1 MDMEGNAFFT
11 NDQNIPPCNKWQTI
25 QNGAN
30 GGSLV
35 ITFTITAIQQYAG
48 NVKIANNF
56 HLPPYLSLI
65 YQTTPRLPPRAASSK
80 TAKSRLSAIPK
91 PLASARLSPSGAP
104 SPHTATP
111 LPSSPSSLASSSSSL
126 APHNQKSDWNQEI
139 LDDRRR
145 SRIHRKKMR
154 GFPVPVTS
162 WSSAALLGR
171 AISSARDAAEAS
183 SPITAAEMVR
193 VAKEVANAAD
203 ACGVSDKKLLEAAE
217 ALSRSDTDAEP
228 RRRAAERIFDAASM
242 VAKEA
247 DASGASGLS
256 DAAQN
261 LTCATYAFS
270 VAASG
275 WGSLPESS
283 TSGRDAG
290 DLLTEPL
297 LGSCQDKNEKMTG
310 EGKDFSEMR
319 NSAADS
325 DPLQQSEVFNNV
337 FLSSWLCIQLLS
349 LEFLIVHSSGRYLE
363 FLIMHSRLF
372 KELCILTL
380 FAFWNDCLFLL
391 KKLHYET
398 PVLKWLCLFGPLQI
412 KESSLFGKCK
422 ELLNY
427 GFLGGP
433 ALLPYLGSGLRKTV
447 SPCSPSVFHYIF
459 SSWWICIVVGV
470 ICSSSGRA
478 MCRERYMGLDLIR
491 IFRSCF
497 STCHAWHHFDGYTL

>member
-1 MDMEGNAFFT
+1 
-11 NDQNIPPCNKWQTI
+11 
-25 QNGAN
+25 
-30 GGSLV
+30 
-35 ITFTITAIQQYAG
+35 
-48 NVKIANNF
+48 
-56 HLPPYLSLI
+56 
-65 YQTTPRLPPRAASSK
+65 
-80 TAKSRLSAIPK
+80 
-91 PLASARLSPSGAP
+91 
-104 SPHTATP
+104 
-111 LPSSPSSLASSSSSL
+111 
-126 APHNQKSDWNQEI
+126 
-139 LDDRRR
+139 
-145 SRIHRKKMR
+145 MR

-171 AISSARDAAEAS
+171 SISSARDAAEAS

-203 ACGVSDKKLLEAAE
+203 ACGVSGKKLLEAAE

-325 DPLQQSEVFNNV
+325 DPLQQSE
-337 FLSSWLCIQLLS
+337 
-349 LEFLIVHSSGRYLE
+349 
-363 FLIMHSRLF
+363 
-372 KELCILTL
+372 
-380 FAFWNDCLFLL
+380 
-391 KKLHYET
+391 
-398 PVLKWLCLFGPLQI
+398 I

-459 SSWWICIVVGV
+459 SSWWICIVVAAQGEQCVERDIWGLILSVYLEVASRLAMLGITLMV
-470 ICSSSGRA
+470 ILYNYLELAPTEAIG
-478 MCRERYMGLDLIR
+478 
-491 IFRSCF
+491 
-497 STCHAWHHFDGYTL
+497 FDIC